1 MTEWKEKGRI
11 GKEEK
16 KRKHKIEYPIIDI
29 KRTGFNLKRICEDRK
44 ISAVE
49 LQNFL
54 GLSCPQT
61 VYRWFSGQAIPSV
74 DNLFALGK
82 LLELPIEKLL
92 VRKLFLNKNSLYILM
107 TEATVVKGWEFT
119 MRILC
124 YQNRRRE
131 II

>member
-1 MTEWKEKGRI
+1 MLEKV
-11 GKEEK
+11 
-16 KRKHKIEYPIIDI
+16 EYPIIDI
-29 KRTGFNLKRICEDRK
+29 KRTGWNLKRICEDKK

-82 LLELPIEKLL
+82 LFKLPIDQLL
-92 VRKLFLNKNSLYILM
+92 VRKLFLSKNSFYILV
-107 TEATVVKGWEFT
+107 TESTVVRGWEFT
-119 MRILC
+119 MRMMH
-124 YQNRRRE
+124 YQNKRRRTVQNR
-131 II
+131 